1 MDWASMSPD
10 LAPIENVWQV
20 LKINITKKNL
30 KTYESLVLAI
40 KEEWNKLPTELAVRL
55 AQSMKTG
62 VSEVISNRG
71 DYILY

>member
-1 MDWASMSPD
+1 MSPD
-10 LAPIENVWQV
+10 LAPIENMWQV
-20 LKINITKKNL
+20 LKMNIRKKIL

-55 AQSMKTG
+55 VQSMKTR

-71 DYILY
+71 EYILY